1 MAAELFVLFAVL
13 TAAFQ
18 AEIIDR
24 LAVTIDNQAITES
37 EIVREIRLAAFL
49 NADRLNFSPETKRKA
64 ANRLIEQKLIRREI
78 ELGHYVQP
86 APVEVEPMLKQIQAR
101 FHGPEEFRQ
110 ALSRYGIDESD
121 LTPYLLW
128 QITLL
133 RFIDIRFRPAVQVAD
148 DDMQKYF
155 NQHLP
160 EWQRQ
165 AAPGKK
171 IAFDD
176 VRDQIY
182 QTLTDQRVDEQ
193 LDQWLA
199 QTRKR
204 ARIEFR
210 PEAFQ

>member
-1 MAAELFVLFAVL
+1 MAAGAFLLLALL

-18 AEIIDR
+18 AEIVDR
-24 LAVTIDNQAITES
+24 LAVTLDNEAIAES
-37 EIVREIRLAAFL
+37 EIILEIRLAAFL
-49 NADRLNFSPETKRKA
+49 NGDRLDFSPEIKRKA
-64 ANRLIEQKLIRREI
+64 ANRLIEQKLIRKEI
-78 ELGHYVQP
+78 ELGRYTQP
-86 APVEVEPMLKQIQAR
+86 APEEVEPMLKPIQAR
-101 FHGPEEFRQ
+101 FQDPEEFRQ
-110 ALSRYGIDESD
+110 ALNKYGIGESD
-121 LTPYLLW
+121 LKAYLLW

-133 RFIDIRFRPAVQVAD
+133 RFIDIRFRPAVQVTD

-155 NQHLP
+155 NQHLA
-160 EWQRQ
+160 EWERQ

-176 VRDQIY
+176 VRDRIL

-204 ARIEFR
+204 TRIEFHQ
-210 PEAFQ
+210 EAFQ